1 MPNRASRLAESACVA
16 CLLVLSACAP
26 RTKAPAAP
34 VPPRGVLEVREGL
47 ASYYGER
54 FHGRLTASGVRFD
67 MRQLV
72 AAHPTYPFGTIVR
85 VTHLGNRR
93 SVRVRIVD
101 RGPAAGPRAEGVVID
116 LSQAAARALRF
127 LEAGR
132 ARVRIE
138 VLKWGKL
145 AR

>member
-1 MPNRASRLAESACVA
+1 
-16 CLLVLSACAP
+16 
-26 RTKAPAAP
+26 
-34 VPPRGVLEVREGL
+34 
-47 ASYYGER
+47 
-54 FHGRLTASGVRFD
+54 VRFD

>member
-1 MPNRASRLAESACVA
+1 MPNRESRLVRGACLA
-16 CLLVLSACAP
+16 WLLVLAACAP

-34 VPPRGVLEVREGL
+34 GAPRGVLDVREGL

-101 RGPAAGPRAEGVVID
+101 RGPAAGARADGVVID

-138 VLKWGKL
+138 VLKWGT
-145 AR
+145 